1 MTTTYLEIPVTDEQ
15 LASKPIKKP
24 TLATVKSF
32 INKNRENLFINV
44 KSSFDGMTDGVE
56 SLRGGFA
63 PAKKDKTV
71 SVNSDY
77 YNATQGI
84 EGVWFVGG
92 SRDYVSRYDENGF
105 VGYTVCNS
113 CGAFILAIKSY

>member
-1 MTTTYLEIPVTDEQ
+1 MTTTTLT
-15 LASKPIKKP
+15 PIKKP

-56 SLRGGFA
+56 QLHGGFM

-71 SVNSDY
+71 SINSDY
-77 YNATQGI
+77 YNTTQGI

-92 SRDYVSRYDENGF
+92 SRDYIYPYNESGFTGYRVS
-105 VGYTVCNS
+105 NS
-113 CGAFILAIKSY
+113 CGVFILAIKSY